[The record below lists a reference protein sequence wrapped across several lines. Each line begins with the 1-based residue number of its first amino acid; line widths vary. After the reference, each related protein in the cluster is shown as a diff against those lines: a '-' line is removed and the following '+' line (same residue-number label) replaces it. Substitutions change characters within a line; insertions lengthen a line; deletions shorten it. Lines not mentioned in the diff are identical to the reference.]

1 MTWKSPSSQKGPRLL
16 RALTFTTAL
25 LFAALIVLYPRA
37 IATDMTTV
45 PHGWLV
51 LLLLGMSAAWVYG
64 LGFEPE
70 HRLLRPFFHPA
81 TAWLLMLVGAWQVFL
96 A

>member
-1 MTWKSPSSQKGPRLL
+1 MTGKSPSSGKGARLL
-16 RALTFTTAL
+16 RALSFAVAL

-51 LLLLGMSAAWVYG
+51 VLLLGMSSAWVYG
-64 LGFEPE
+64 LGFEPR
-70 HRLLRPFFHPA
+70 HRLLRPLFHSA

>member
-1 MTWKSPSSQKGPRLL
+1 MTGKSPSSGKGARLL
-16 RALTFTTAL
+16 RALS
-25 LFAALIVLYPRA
+25 FAVALYPRA

-51 LLLLGMSAAWVYG
+51 LLLLGMSSAWVYG

-70 HRLLRPFFHPA
+70 HRLLRPLFHPA
-81 TAWLLMLVGAWQVFL
+81 TAWLLMLVGVWQVFL

>member
-1 MTWKSPSSQKGPRLL
+1 MTGKSPSSGKGARLL

-81 TAWLLMLVGAWQVFL
+81 TAWLLKLVGACQVIM